1 MNNAAAELK
10 KEAEEKILAAKEAK
24 KRAKEALGNL
34 QDLVVKQK
42 ALEKKKNSNNPNP
55 NKRKNSDR

>member
-1 MNNAAAELK
+1 MNNEAAELK
-10 KEAEEKILAAKEAK
+10 KEANEKILAAKEAK

-42 ALEKKKNSNNPNP
+42 AAALEKNSNNP